1 MLKEQYQKRV
11 EQEVK
16 SFRKGAKKVESSD
29 HPKYNVEGAREY
41 EIDQLREA
49 MESNVR
55 AIESEFSEKIEDAIE
70 QQSKVAA
77 CSKFFVS
84 SADKQF
90 VSDITEELSTKLTF
104 AINEGD
110 KMKAVRE
117 FEEKLEAF
125 EKVDPFSEVVKQLA
139 KLTRKLGDDE
149 FSKRK
154 LGGLYRQLSAGLQTP
169 EQEALESLKA
179 DKMSGVSHS
188 FSVLKMTHPVYKH
201 KQAARRTNQY

>member
-1 MLKEQYQKRV
+1 MLKEQFQKQV

-16 SFRKGAKKVESSD
+16 NFRKGAKKIEESSD
-29 HPKYNVEGAREY
+29 PRLAGRDVKEY
-41 EIDQLREA
+41 EVNQLKESMEKRVAELDRE
-49 MESNVR
+49 
-55 AIESEFSEKIEDAIE
+55 FQDKIEAQIE
-70 QQSKVAA
+70 QASKEAA
-77 CSKFFVS
+77 RSKFFVS

-90 VSDITEELSTKLTF
+90 VSDITDELSTKLTF

-125 EKVDPFSEVVKQLA
+125 DKVEPFSEVVKQLA
-139 KLTRKLGDDE
+139 ELTRKLGDDE

-154 LGGLYRQLSAGLQTP
+154 LGGLYRQLSAGLQTS

-188 FSVLKMTHPVYKH
+188 YSVLKMTHPVYKH
-201 KQAARRTNQY
+201 KQAARRSNSI